1 MSIADEKAAA
11 MYGSYENE
19 EGIKQEILME
29 LLLWPEI
36 LSIYEININLG
47 TLVEI
52 SENRKN
58 LVNEIKSNILA
69 KVPHDVQ
76 NILNNTS
83 KEQLKLLK
91 YVRDKLVSGE
101 INIEDAKMLA
111 ITINSSYPVI
121 ERKKTRA

>member
-47 TLVEI
+47 TLV
-52 SENRKN
+52 ENRKN